1 MILMYILIRILKSG
15 SHLPKKCFYL
25 LQSKLFKNG
34 EERMLFILSYKF
46 FSFLRYL
53 NARPVFFSHVRKG
66 LDKKTKVNSK
76 SCDLTTWE
84 QAITIHVIHNISR
97 RKGNQTMKFGQFK

>member
-1 MILMYILIRILKSG
+1 MILMYILSRILKSG
-15 SHLPKKCFYL
+15 SHLRKKCFYL

-53 NARPVFFSHVRKG
+53 NARPVFFSHVRKR

-84 QAITIHVIHNISR
+84 QAITIHIIHNISR
-97 RKGNQTMKFGQFK
+97 RKGNQAMKFGQFK